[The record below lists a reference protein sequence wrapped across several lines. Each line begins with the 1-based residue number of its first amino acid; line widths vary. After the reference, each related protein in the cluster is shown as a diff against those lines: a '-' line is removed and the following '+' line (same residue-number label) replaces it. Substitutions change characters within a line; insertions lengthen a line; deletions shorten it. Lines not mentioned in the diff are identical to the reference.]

1 MAETEQGPRT
11 QASQVGAERQRRG
24 SIAVKLLVVAL
35 VSLIA
40 NGVFVSFYFPSRY
53 EADAM
58 ATLRSKMGSLAE
70 VVSAS
75 LVPALDFDD
84 LEGTFAPLGGL
95 RQVPE
100 VLFARVLSDLGGPI
114 AHYARGDAP
123 RTGRGAPP
131 APTNAMRDNTTTRT
145 ITAPGG
151 RRLGRLEIYYSTDLV
166 HAEARRFR
174 DTILL
179 VTLLLVLANGLAI
192 TVVSRR
198 IVRPLT
204 RLTEAARKMS
214 AGEFDHRL
222 DPATNDEVGELTESF
237 ATMTARLVESRRLVE
252 MYTDGLEALV
262 AKRTEELSRKNQE
275 LFLQTQRAEEANRL
289 KSEFLANMSHELRTP
304 LSSII
309 GFLTLILEGICTED
323 KEQKEL
329 LSDAHHSSLHLL
341 SLINYLLDLAKIEA
355 GRLDVS
361 RERVEIAHEFAEVE
375 TLLEVQAKARLLT
388 LRFETA
394 PETPDALADA
404 ERIRQILINLVGNA
418 IKFTPRGSIT
428 VRASSEEATR
438 SVLIEVVDT
447 GIGVPLEKQ
456 GLLFGKFTQVDGS
469 RTRKYG
475 GTGLGLA
482 LSKSLVELMGG
493 RIGLESAGEGKG
505 TRVWFTLPVATAP
518 DAALE
523 GDGGGEDPTKPLV
536 LVVEDDPAFGRYLA
550 RVLRSGG
557 YRVLLARTADEAYRI
572 AEESRPFAMTVDLA
586 LPVEPGATLCSGVD
600 LIEKLSARGQG
611 IRIVVISG
619 EPEAIKRY
627 ESHPG
632 LDHDAYPVLA
642 KPVDPAEILRHLG
655 GVSRRSR
662 AGTPTILVAD
672 DAAALGR
679 IVERVI
685 RGDNARLVTARN
697 GIEAL
702 QAIHAASPPIDLLLL
717 DLDMP
722 ELDGFGV
729 LRALAK
735 LAPERRPEV
744 LVVTN
749 YPELAKGPEGTLLKA
764 GYVWGVIPKTRLG
777 EDPELLKRALARL
790 SRKEEGEYAAAHPS
804 G

>member
-1 MAETEQGPRT
+1 MAEAEQGPRT
-11 QASQVGAERQRRG
+11 QVSKGGAGRRG

-35 VSLIA
+35 VCLIA

-58 ATLRSKMGSLAE
+58 ATLRSKMGSLGE

-84 LEGTFAPLGGL
+84 LEGTLVPLGGL

-100 VLFARVLSDLGGPI
+100 VIFARVLGDLGGPI
-114 AHYARGDAP
+114 AYYVRGEAP
-123 RTGRGAPP
+123 KTGRGAPP
-131 APTNAMRDNTTTRT
+131 VPTDAMRDNTFTQP

-151 RRLGRLEIYYSTDLV
+151 RHLGRLEIYYSTDLV
-166 HAEARRFR
+166 HAEAVRFR
-174 DTILL
+174 NTILL

-198 IVRPLT
+198 MVQPLM

-214 AGEFDHRL
+214 SGEFDHRL
-222 DPATNDEVGELTESF
+222 DPATDDEVGELTESF
-237 ATMTARLVESRRLVE
+237 GTMTARLIESRRLVE

-309 GFLTLILEGICTED
+309 GFLTLILEGISTEEE
-323 KEQKEL
+323 EQKEL
-329 LSDAHHSSLHLL
+329 LNDAHHSSLHLL

-361 RERVEIAHEFAEVE
+361 RERVDVGHEFAEVQN
-375 TLLEVQAKARLLT
+375 LLDVQARARMLT
-388 LRFETA
+388 LRFESA
-394 PETPDALADA
+394 PGTPDALADA
-404 ERIRQILINLVGNA
+404 ERVRQVLINLVGNA
-418 IKFTPRGSIT
+418 IKFTPKGSIT
-428 VRASSEEATR
+428 VRSSYEAEMS
-438 SVLIEVVDT
+438 SVMVEVVDT
-447 GIGVPLEKQ
+447 GIGVPKEKL

-505 TRVWFTLPVATAP
+505 TRVWFTLPVSEAP
-518 DAALE
+518 GAAPGPG
-523 GDGGGEDPTKPLV
+523 GDVEDPTKPLV
-536 LVVEDDPAFGRYLA
+536 LVVEDDAAFGRFLG
-550 RVLRSGG
+550 RVLRGG
-557 YRVLLARTADEAYRI
+557 GFRVLSARTADEARRI

-586 LPVEPGATLCSGVD
+586 LPAQAGATLASGVD
-600 LIEKLSARGQG
+600 LIEMVSARLPDM
-611 IRIVVISG
+611 RILVISG
-619 EPEAIKRY
+619 EPEAIKEY
-627 ESHPG
+627 ESHAG
-632 LDHDAYPVLA
+632 LKHDAYPVLP
-642 KPVDPAEILRHLG
+642 KPVDPAQILRHLG
-655 GVSRRSR
+655 VVSRRSR
-662 AGTPTILVAD
+662 SETPTILVAD

-685 RGDNARLVTARN
+685 RGSNSRLMTARN
-697 GIEAL
+697 GVEAL
-702 QAIHAASPPIDLLLL
+702 QAINAAKPPVDLLLL

-735 LAPERRPEV
+735 IDPARRPEV

-764 GYVWGVIPKTRLG
+764 GYIWGVIPKTRLG
-777 EDPELLKRALARL
+777 EDPELLRRALARL
-790 SRKEEGEYAAAHPS
+790 SRKEEGEYAATHPS